1 MVMVDFLCRKGS
13 RTVSVSSKVAGG
25 SPTDFDRR
33 HGGRCACAGWI
44 HAQMVD
50 KKPCLRHRDMEDLCA
65 GQQVPNNTGPAP
77 VLCGIIPKTCESLK
91 CVFEK
96 SGWIKKHQLV
106 KSKVISDL
114 DKFAE
119 EHPAWYN
126 ATQAVKA
133 TCVAQDLPAQGVF
146 INCPAY
152 DVLHCAQ
159 IVYYRSALP
168 EQWST
173 SPDCLYPRQFTA
185 ACAFCPEDCFSPQIP
200 YRSCN
205 ACLNYPN
212 RA

>member
-1 MVMVDFLCRKGS
+1 MLFAVVLVSAFATLC
-13 RTVSVSSKVAGG
+13 V
-25 SPTDFDRR
+25 
-33 HGGRCACAGWI
+33 
-44 HAQMVD
+44 
-50 KKPCLRHRDMEDLCA
+50 

-77 VLCGIIPKTCESLK
+77 VLCGIIPKTIKGCLDFPSIVEQKLSKGCGNTQTVCESLK